1 MKFLKTALI
10 LFLISF
16 YSSFLL
22 SSNKLSEKE
31 YQLEIDSDSV
41 TVYDGS
47 RIVGTVPPD
56 SIGALLLNDNQ

>member
-1 MKFLKTALI
+1 MKFLKTAI
-10 LFLISF
+10 VLFLISF

-22 SSNKLSEKE
+22 SSNKLSETE
-31 YQLEIDSDSV
+31 YQLIIDSDSV

-56 SIGALLLNDNQ
+56 SIGALLISDNQ

>member
-1 MKFLKTALI
+1 MKFLKTALV

-22 SSNKLSEKE
+22 SNNKLSEKE
-31 YQLEIDSDSV
+31 YQLEINSDSV

-47 RIVGTVPPD
+47 RIVGTVPAD
-56 SIGALLLNDNQ
+56 SINALLLSDNQ

>member
-1 MKFLKTALI
+1 MNFLKTALV

-22 SSNKLSEKE
+22 SNNKLSEKE

-56 SIGALLLNDNQ
+56 SIGALLINDNQ

>member
-1 MKFLKTALI
+1 MNFLKTALI

-22 SSNKLSEKE
+22 SNNKLSEKE
-31 YQLEIDSDSV
+31 YQLTIEQDSV
-41 TVYDGS
+41 TIYDGS

-56 SIGALLLNDNQ
+56 SIGALLINDNQ

>member
-1 MKFLKTALI
+1 MNFLKTALI

-22 SSNKLSEKE
+22 SNNKLSEKE

-47 RIVGTVPPD
+47 RIVGVVPPD
-56 SIGALLLNDNQ
+56 SIGALLINDNQ